1 METTAE
7 NRRNLPKVQIQQM
20 SLPGFKPRK
29 SETKALAV
37 SLAMLPLA
45 VQLKGRLSAGT
56 ILIFTKPGVVS
67 VLPIFTRLSL
77 QSLGRHRISHSF
89 SRILPPQRLFL
100 YILFLRNFTI
110 IPEGQNH
117 DREKCLKKLITKS
130 MGASKKKKKKRFI
143 SKRESI
149 FQYESFHP
157 TQKRK
162 CA

>member
-1 METTAE
+1 
-7 NRRNLPKVQIQQM
+7 M
-20 SLPGFKPRK
+20 SLPGFEPRK
-29 SETKALAV
+29 SEMKALAV

-45 VQLKGRLSAGT
+45 VQLKGRLSVGT

-110 IPEGQNH
+110 ILEAQNH

-130 MGASKKKKKKRFI
+130 MGAMKKNTSLLKENQFSSMRVSILPREGNVHKLALEKYELGLCKRLKQRI
-143 SKRESI
+143 N
-149 FQYESFHP
+149 
-157 TQKRK
+157 
-162 CA
+162 C